1 MAPELYDEEYNELVD
16 IYSFGMCMLEMVTLE
31 YPYSECQNAAQI
43 FKRVSSVWLYIG
55 KKVMAGYFDHS
66 VISLLQGVK
75 PAALGKVTNVQL
87 HYFIDQCLLPASDR
101 KSAKELLKDPFLQCS
116 TSQEMR
122 SNSTATSVQPPQ
134 SHSSTSA
141 EKILLDIEAECGSN
155 PVSDDSVEANYIES
169 GPISNSGGETNY
181 MEPPSPILEFV
192 RVNRDIEF
200 RLEGGTIDANSVSL
214 FMRITN
220 SNGR

>member
-1 MAPELYDEEYNELVD
+1 
-16 IYSFGMCMLEMVTLE
+16 
-31 YPYSECQNAAQI
+31 
-43 FKRVSSVWLYIG
+43 
-55 KKVMAGYFDHS
+55 MAGYFDHL

-87 HYFIDQCLLPASDR
+87 RNFIVQCLFPVQER
-101 KSAKELLKDPFLQCS
+101 KSAKELLKDPFLHCS

-122 SNSTATSVQPPQ
+122 PNSTATSIQPPQ

-141 EKILLDIEAECGSN
+141 EKILLDIEAECSTN
-155 PVSDDSVEANYIES
+155 PISDVSVEVNYTES
-169 GPISNSGGETNY
+169 GPISNGGEAANY

-200 RLEGGTIDANSVSL
+200 RLEGGTIDENSVSL